1 MTDDDIFQKI
11 CDDIDALMPPRNRKH
26 EAFERALASIEA
38 AISRKVSVEEISKVF
53 AKYDIE
59 IAPSTVRQHLRK
71 KGSTQNSEETGQKK
85 TKPRKKRTK
94 KSSTRAKWK
103 ELKSHSPDGA
113 TQTEAPVSTDVS
125 AEPKQSRSG
134 KIHKDF

>member
-1 MTDDDIFQKI
+1 MTDDEIFQKI
-11 CDDIDALMPPRNRKH
+11 CDDINALMPARNRKH

-38 AISRKVSVEEISKVF
+38 AISRKVSVDEISKIF

-59 IAPSTVRQHLRK
+59 IAPSTIRQHLRK
-71 KGSTQNSEETGQKK
+71 KASPQNSEEIGQKK
-85 TKPRKKRTK
+85 AKSRRKRTK
-94 KSSTRAKWK
+94 KSSTRAKPK
-103 ELKSHSPDGA
+103 KAKSHSPDEA
-113 TQTEAPVSTDVS
+113 SQAEAPVSADVS